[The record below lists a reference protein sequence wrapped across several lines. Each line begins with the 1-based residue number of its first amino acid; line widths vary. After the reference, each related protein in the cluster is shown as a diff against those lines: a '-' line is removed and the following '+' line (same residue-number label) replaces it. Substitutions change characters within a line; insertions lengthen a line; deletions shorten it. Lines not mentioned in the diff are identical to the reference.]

1 MNYKYDLSPIPA
13 NTHTPLFHIG
23 NWPIQVYSLTMMLG
37 MLASILTIVIFWQ
50 REKYKWEI
58 LLTLILITIP
68 SAIIGARLWDLV
80 QEAIYNPDY
89 NWKNWYKIWEG
100 GLSIQGGVVLAFV
113 LDMIYVYTKRDR
125 VDIRKVASII
135 IPTILIG
142 QVIGRWGNYAN
153 HEVYGK
159 IDPTGVSCEIWG
171 RNFAQ
176 NMFISDEISDGD
188 YRYPLFLYESLANL
202 VGYIVLVWI
211 INQFGLLKPGSSAS
225 LYFVWYGLVRLAME
239 PLREDQYHMYTV
251 TSIVFI
257 GLGGLAFVFFEFF
270 NPTHYVRVWRKCRFQ
285 YGYAHPEKYI
295 QWIEKTRIFKTKKSK
310 PITELVQ

>member
-1 MNYKYDLSPIPA
+1 MNYKYELSPIPA

-80 QEAIYNPDY
+80 QEAIYNPNY

-113 LDMIYVYTKRDR
+113 LDMIYVYTKRDL

-135 IPTILIG
+135 IPT
-142 QVIGRWGNYAN
+142 
-153 HEVYGK
+153 
-159 IDPTGVSCEIWG
+159 D
-171 RNFAQ
+171 
-176 NMFISDEISDGD
+176 
-188 YRYPLFLYESLANL
+188 
-202 VGYIVLVWI
+202 
-211 INQFGLLKPGSSAS
+211 
-225 LYFVWYGLVRLAME
+225 
-239 PLREDQYHMYTV
+239 
-251 TSIVFI
+251 
-257 GLGGLAFVFFEFF
+257 
-270 NPTHYVRVWRKCRFQ
+270 RK
-285 YGYAHPEKYI
+285 
-295 QWIEKTRIFKTKKSK
+295 S
-310 PITELVQ
+310 VV